1 MKMKKNHIITL
12 EQFKDK
18 NYGNRGTTVRDKLEN
33 GYKNFKLKVLIHSIL
48 IKKGGLFPK
57 K

>member
-1 MKMKKNHIITL
+1 MKMKKNNIMTL